1 MNIQIVLGSAALVAA
16 FASTPAQ
23 ADKAAYCQAYARDFS
38 DQRATDKIQWQH
50 KYQIALDACLGSGKK
65 TTIAA
70 KPVIVDKPP
79 IVAAAAQPAPK
90 PPLVAK
96 PAPEPTVKPASTDA
110 QPNLVMGT
118 PEWNDYCAK
127 KYTSFSTK
135 TGMYLSH
142 TGASR
147 RCLVTKDLR
156 G

>member
-1 MNIQIVLGSAALVAA
+1 MNFKIVLGGAAIIAT
-16 FASTPAQ
+16 FASAPAQ

-38 DQRATDKIQWQH
+38 DQRATDKVQWQH
-50 KYQIALDACLGSGKK
+50 KYQIALDACLGSGKRAA
-65 TTIAA
+65 IAA
-70 KPVIVDKPP
+70 KPVTTDKPP
-79 IVAAAAQPAPK
+79 VVAAVAQPAPK

-96 PAPEPTVKPASTDA
+96 AAPEPTVKPAGVDA
-110 QPNLVMGT
+110 LPHLVVGT

-147 RCLVTKDLR
+147 RCLVTKDLK

>member
-1 MNIQIVLGSAALVAA
+1 MDIKIVLGCAALVAA
-16 FASTPAQ
+16 CATTPAL

-38 DQRATDKIQWQH
+38 DQRATDKLQWQH

-65 TTIAA
+65 TTAA
-70 KPVIVDKPP
+70 TKPVTADNPP
-79 IVAAAAQPAPK
+79 VATAAAQPVPK
-90 PPLVAK
+90 LPLVAK
-96 PAPEPTVKPASTDA
+96 PAPDPTVKPASTDA
-110 QPNLVMGT
+110 LPNLVVGT

-142 TGASR
+142 TGVSR
-147 RCLVTKDLR
+147 HCLVTNDLK